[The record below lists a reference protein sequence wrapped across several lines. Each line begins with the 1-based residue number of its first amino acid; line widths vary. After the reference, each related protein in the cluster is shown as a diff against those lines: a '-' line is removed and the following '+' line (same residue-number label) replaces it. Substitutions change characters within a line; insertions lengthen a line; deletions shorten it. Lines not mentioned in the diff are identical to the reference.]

1 MSLYLP
7 DKTIYSIQS
16 DLCITLKLKDSLK
29 IDLVSVLDKRK
40 GIGSRLVEHTLIKA
54 AMEKVSSVEVTT
66 ETHNEA
72 AINIYTR
79 NGFREKARTSCLH
92 FFHHDKQKSD

>member
-29 IDLVSVLDKRK
+29 IDLVSVLEKRMRT
-40 GIGSRLVEHTLIKA
+40 GSRLIAHALFDA
-54 AMEKVSSVEVTT
+54 SMQKVPFPSETT
-66 ETHNEA
+66 VSHNEG